1 MAKLTEKQKL
11 FVDEY
16 LIDLNATRAYKVAYP
31 HVKSECTARACS
43 SRLLTKANIR
53 SYIDKRL
60 EEIHTEK
67 TADAKEVI
75 EYLTSVMRGESQ
87 SEVLSLCGSGR
98 QEVIEKKP
106 EERDRLKAAELIGKR
121 YGLFTDRF
129 QIESEKEELS
139 KLDELLS
146 GISDIARN
154 DGS

>member
-1 MAKLTEKQKL
+1 MTEKQML
-11 FVDEY
+11 FAEEY
-16 LIDLNATRAYKVAYP
+16 LKDLNATRAYLSVYKNVKNERVAQ
-31 HVKSECTARACS
+31 ACAS
-43 SRLLTKANIR
+43 KLLSKAIIKD
-53 SYIDKRL
+53 YIDKRL
-60 EEIHTEK
+60 EKIHDEK

-75 EYLTSVMRGESQ
+75 EYLTSVMRGESK
-87 SEVLSLCGSGR
+87 SEVLSLCGSGC

-139 KLDELLS
+139 KLDQLLS
-146 GISDIARN
+146 DITTVAKG

>member
-1 MAKLTEKQKL
+1 MTEKQML
-11 FVDEY
+11 FCEEY
-16 LIDLNATRAYKVAYP
+16 LKDLNGTRAYLEVYKN
-31 HVKSECTARACS
+31 VKSDRVASACAS
-43 SRLLTKANIR
+43 KLLAKANIR

-60 EEIHTEK
+60 EEIHDEK

-87 SEVLSLCGSGR
+87 SEVLYLCGSGR
-98 QEVIEKKP
+98 QEVIKKKP

-129 QIESEKEELS
+129 QVESEKEELS